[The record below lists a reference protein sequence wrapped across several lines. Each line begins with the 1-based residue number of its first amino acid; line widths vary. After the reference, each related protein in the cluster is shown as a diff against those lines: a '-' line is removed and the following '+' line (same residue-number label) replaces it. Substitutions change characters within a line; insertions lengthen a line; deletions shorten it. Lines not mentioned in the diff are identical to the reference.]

1 MKLLY
6 TMLKD
11 AYPARGELFLVL
23 GVNFV
28 FRKIWENLVRPP
40 PPFPPTHPPTQLGP
54 TQPLLIKPHRI
65 MYSTTYPP
73 THLPMQ
79 VSVFIDAKSR
89 TATHLLKDQ
98 TDLLDYVDKEQLVDW
113 LGGEL
118 HYEFVPPSDD

>member
-1 MKLLY
+1 
-6 TMLKD
+6 
-11 AYPARGELFLVL
+11 
-23 GVNFV
+23 
-28 FRKIWENLVRPP
+28 
-40 PPFPPTHPPTQLGP
+40 
-54 TQPLLIKPHRI
+54 
-65 MYSTTYPP
+65 
-73 THLPMQ
+73 MQ